1 MQVSASI
8 PNFSADDIDYI
19 LNNFKNI
26 LNGSGYLSTGKFTEE
41 FERNFASYIGTEYA
55 VACNSGTSA
64 LEIIFRAINISG
76 FEVILPSNTFI
87 ATANAI
93 MNAGGIPVF
102 ADIDEF
108 MCLDYEDTISRVTSK
123 TKAICHV
130 HIGGLVTSNALKLSE
145 YCTEKNIKFV
155 EDAAQ
160 AHGSAYADRRAGA
173 LGVASGFSFFST
185 KVMTTAE
192 GGMITTNDKNI
203 YLAAKSLREFGK
215 TPNDVYTNIY
225 QFFGYNW
232 RMPEVASLMGIR
244 QLISLDDNIEK
255 RKAIAEKYDEL
266 IQTSLVS
273 KFSLP
278 KKMEQ
283 NFYKYV
289 LKLDSSISR
298 EKLHRELKKL
308 GVQPSGY
315 IYEFPLHKMQVFSEF
330 NNISLPQTE
339 DFCARHFC
347 LPIHPRLSE
356 SEVMHVVDSF
366 NKIISTSGND

>member
-1 MQVSASI
+1 MQVTASI
-8 PNFSADDIDYI
+8 PNFSAEDIDYI
-19 LNNFKNI
+19 LSNFKNI
-26 LNGSGYLSTGKFTEE
+26 LNGNGYLSTGMFTEE
-41 FERNFASYIGTEYA
+41 FEKNFASYIGTEYA
-55 VACNSGTSA
+55 IACNSGTSA
-64 LEIIFRAINISG
+64 LEIIFRAIDISG
-76 FEVILPSNTFI
+76 FEVILPSNTFV

-93 MNAGGIPVF
+93 INAGGIPVF
-102 ADIDEF
+102 ADIDEY
-108 MCLDYEDTISRVTSK
+108 MCLDYEDTISRVNSK

-130 HIGGLVTSNALKLSE
+130 HIGGLVTKNAIKLAE
-145 YCTEKNIKFV
+145 FCTEKSINFV
-155 EDAAQ
+155 EDSAQ
-160 AHGSAYADRRAGA
+160 AHGSAYIDRAAGN
-173 LGVASGFSFFST
+173 LGIASGFSFYST

-192 GGMITTNDKNI
+192 GGMITTNDKSI

-244 QLISLDDNIEK
+244 QLASLDANIKK

-266 IQTSLVS
+266 IDTSLAR
-273 KFSLP
+273 SLYVP
-278 KKMEQ
+278 EKMKQ
-283 NFYKYV
+283 NYYKYV
-289 LKLDSSISR
+289 LKLNSSINR

-330 NNISLPQTE
+330 NNISLPKTE

-347 LPIHPRLSE
+347 LPIHPRLNKN
-356 SEVMHVVDSF
+356 EVQYVADSF
-366 NKIISTSGND
+366 NKVISTSGN